1 MNKNEM
7 FRHIQYRSKLRAHC
21 TPRCTAM
28 LTLIRVCVCWYTHTD
43 IHSHY
48 SLLGRFI
55 WIQHNDQLPVSL
67 LAQLVERCTC
77 IVEVMGSN
85 LVRYRIFSGLIST
98 TSSVVFIITRIAF
111 TFVSL
116 TAVHIYDFHIFTV
129 IIRMNILNTRMTYV
143 YVLYNASLPQLCFV

>member
-1 MNKNEM
+1 M

-85 LVRYRIFSGLIST
+85 LVRYRIFFRPYFNYKFGG
-98 TSSVVFIITRIAF
+98 
-111 TFVSL
+111 
-116 TAVHIYDFHIFTV
+116 VHNYEDRFYIRFFNCSAHI
-129 IIRMNILNTRMTYV
+129 
-143 YVLYNASLPQLCFV
+143 